1 MARTHTFKGSATN
14 GYGYFAY
21 IEDGQL
27 VIGEDLGREGG
38 ILYRGPYQDSTYYV
52 QQLWKEAPKLYNSI
66 VQYYAAQAKKE
77 EDMKV
82 KVSDASAK
90 EETIT
95 KQFEDSRDSRGNGY
109 SGYVENG
116 QLVLEY
122 DDPRSGGEY
131 FRGSYDQAWHLG
143 HIERLKCSDPRLYCD
158 IEKYFTKHGVKDET
172 EELKK
177 KYSFDE
183 ETKTVLFK
191 VQLFMDNR
199 QVHNVLVR
207 GRSQAGVVEKLMP
220 KIPEV
225 LMLQTWDAR
234 EIAVCSAKISAAEFV
249 ED

>member
-1 MARTHTFKGSATN
+1 MARTHTFKGSASA
-14 GYGYFAY
+14 GYGYAAF

-27 VIGEDLGREGG
+27 VITVDWGRDGRV
-38 ILYRGPYQDSTYYV
+38 LYRGPYHGSTYYV

-77 EDMKV
+77 EEMKV
-82 KVSDASAK
+82 KISGVPAK

-109 SGYVENG
+109 SGYIENN

-143 HIERLKCSDPRLYCD
+143 HIERLKHDDPRLYNA
-158 IEKYFTKHGVKDET
+158 IEKYYSKHDPDVSVREKTSSPAGVLWQVK
-172 EELKK
+172 L
-177 KYSFDE
+177 Y
-183 ETKTVLFK
+183 
-191 VQLFMDNR
+191 MDNGR
-199 QVHNVLVR
+199 ELNCQVR
-207 GRSQAGVVEKLMP
+207 GLNEACVIKKLFP

-225 LMLQTWDAR
+225 LTLQGWNANVC
-234 EIAVCSAKISAAEFV
+234 AVDSKKIMAVEFM
-249 ED
+249 EG